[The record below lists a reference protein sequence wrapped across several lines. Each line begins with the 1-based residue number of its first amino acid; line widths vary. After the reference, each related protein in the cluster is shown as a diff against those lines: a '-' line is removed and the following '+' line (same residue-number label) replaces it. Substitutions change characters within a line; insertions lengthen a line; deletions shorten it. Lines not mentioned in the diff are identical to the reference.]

1 MNALM
6 YNDAL
11 GKLILRLTLGG
22 LMLLHGIAKINKPGT
37 VDYIGNV
44 LSDVGFPSAL
54 AYGVYIGEIIAPLM
68 IILGVYSRIAGL
80 IIVVNMFFAILLM
93 HSGDIFSLTKHGGW
107 AIELQAFYLMCGAA
121 VMFLGS
127 GRHAVKP
134 D

>member
-80 IIVVNMFFAILLM
+80 IIVVNMIFAILLM
-93 HSGDIFSLTKHGGW
+93 HSGEIFSLTKHGGW
-107 AIELQAFYLMCGAA
+107 AIELQAFYLFCGAA

>member
-54 AYGVYIGEIIAPLM
+54 AYGVYVGEIIAPLM
-68 IILGVYSRIAGL
+68 VILGVYCRIGGL
-80 IIVVNMFFAILLM
+80 VIVVNMIFAILLM
-93 HSGDIFSLTKHGGW
+93 HSGDIFSLTMHGGW
-107 AIELQAFYLMCGAA
+107 AIELQAFYLLCGAA

-127 GRHAVKP
+127 GRHAVRP

>member
-80 IIVVNMFFAILLM
+80 IIVVNMIFAILLM

-107 AIELQAFYLMCGAA
+107 AIELQAFYLLCGAA

>member
-80 IIVVNMFFAILLM
+80 IIVVNMIFAILLM

-107 AIELQAFYLMCGAA
+107 AIELQVFYLMCGAA

>member
-54 AYGVYIGEIIAPLM
+54 AYGVYVGEIIAPLM
-68 IILGVYSRIAGL
+68 VILGVYCRIGGL
-80 IIVVNMFFAILLM
+80 VIVVNMIFAILLM

-107 AIELQAFYLMCGAA
+107 AIELQAFYLLCGAA

-127 GRHAVKP
+127 GRHAVRP

>member
-80 IIVVNMFFAILLM
+80 IIVVNMIFAILLM
-93 HSGDIFSLTKHGGW
+93 HSGEIFSLTKHGGW
-107 AIELQAFYLMCGAA
+107 AIELQAFYLLCGAA

>member
-80 IIVVNMFFAILLM
+80 IIVVNMIFAILLM

>member
-80 IIVVNMFFAILLM
+80 IIVVNMIFAILLM
-93 HSGDIFSLTKHGGW
+93 HSGEIFSLTKHGGW

>member
-6 YNDAL
+6 YNEAL

-80 IIVVNMFFAILLM
+80 IIVVNMIFAILLM
-93 HSGDIFSLTKHGGW
+93 HTGDIFSLTKHGGW